1 MIPSADNISL
11 LVGLLQRFSPSGQ
24 ESSAAKYLVSQLRG
38 LGFEARVDEM
48 GSAIGS
54 LGNGPRE
61 LMLLGHIDTVP
72 GYIDVRQDGDKLW
85 GRGAVDAKG
94 PLACM
99 AAAAAQVGPRQGW
112 KITVIGAVGEEADGR
127 GARFLR
133 DRCKPD
139 MLVIGEPSGWDR
151 VTLGYK
157 GDAYFWYIVR
167 RGVTH
172 TATELESASEAAVHF
187 WNRVSTRCTEINADR
202 ERVFDQITPNLRSI
216 SSSSDGFTETAQL
229 TIGLRLPLGMT
240 LDDIEDELNLIAGDG
255 IVELI
260 RGDPAYKAEKN
271 TPLVRAFLAAIRQAG
286 GKPAFAVKTGTSDMN
301 TVAPVWDC
309 PTLAYGPGDSM
320 LDHTLDEHILVSE
333 FRKSVGIL
341 ADVIWNLTDGEAG

>member
-1 MIPSADNISL
+1 MIPSAENISL

-24 ESSAAKYLVSQLRG
+24 ESSAAKYLTSQMRA
-38 LGFEARVDEM
+38 LGYDARVDEM
-48 GSAIGS
+48 GNAVGT
-54 LGNGPRE
+54 LGDGPQE

-99 AAAAAQVGPRQGW
+99 TVAAAQVGPRPGW

-127 GARFLR
+127 GARYLR
-133 DRCKPD
+133 DRCHPD
-139 MLVIGEPSGWDR
+139 MLIIGEPSGWDR

-157 GDAYFWYIVR
+157 GDAYFWYIIR

-172 TATELESASEAAVHF
+172 TATELESASEAAVKF
-187 WNRVSTRCTEINADR
+187 WNRVSARCKEMNQGR
-202 ERVFDQITPNLRSI
+202 ERVFDQLTPNLRSI

-229 TIGLRLPLGMT
+229 TIGLRLPLGIS
-240 LDDIEDELNLIAGDG
+240 LEDVEDELNMLAGDG

-271 TPLVRAFLAAIRQAG
+271 TPLVRAFLSAIRQAD
-286 GKPAFAVKTGTSDMN
+286 GKPTFAVKTGTSDMN
-301 TVAPVWDC
+301 TVAPVWEC

-333 FRKSVGIL
+333 FRKSVNIL
-341 ADVIWNLTDGEAG
+341 ADVIWTVTE

>member
-24 ESSAAKYLVSQLRG
+24 ESSASKYLVSQMRG
-38 LGFEARVDEM
+38 LGFDARLDEIGNAV
-48 GSAIGS
+48 GSFGE
-54 LGNGPRE
+54 GPKE

-85 GRGAVDAKG
+85 GRGSVDAKG
-94 PLACM
+94 SLACM
-99 AAAAAQVGPRQGW
+99 TSAAAQIGPRPGW

-127 GARFLR
+127 GARYLR
-133 DRCKPD
+133 DRCNPD
-139 MLVIGEPSGWDR
+139 CLVIGEPSGWDR

-157 GDAYFWYIVR
+157 GDAYFWYVVR

-187 WNRVSTRCTEINADR
+187 WNRVSARCAEINKSR
-202 ERVFDQITPNLRSI
+202 ERVFDQLTPNLRSI
-216 SSSSDGFTETAQL
+216 SNSSDGFTETAQL
-229 TIGLRLPLGMT
+229 TIGLRLPLEMS
-240 LDDIEDELNLIAGDG
+240 LEDLEDELTLLAGDG

-271 TPLVRAFLAAIRQAG
+271 TPLVRAFLSSIRQAG
-286 GKPAFAVKTGTSDMN
+286 GRPAFAVKTGTSDMN
-301 TVAPVWDC
+301 TVAPAWDC

-320 LDHTLDEHILVSE
+320 LDHTLDEHILISE
-333 FRKSVGIL
+333 FRKSVSIL
-341 ADVIWNLTDGEAG
+341 ADVIWTLTE